1 MIALASSVFVAGLL
15 GSAHCAGMCGS
26 FACLA
31 SGGDAS
37 SGRQSL
43 KSTAA
48 YNGGRLLSYTT
59 LGALAGAAGAGLDR
73 AGTIAGLARPAAVAA
88 GILLI
93 VWGLASL
100 LSALGV
106 RVPMLDVPPAL
117 ASRIARA
124 VRAVQERPPAAR
136 GLALGALSAALPCG
150 WLYAFVATSAAAGSA
165 LGGAATM
172 SAFWAGTVPMMA
184 AVGLGAQRLLGPF
197 RRRLPVVTAS
207 VLVILGALTVA
218 GRFTPM
224 PHVHAAAPASAG
236 SDARSSAAPAA
247 ALPAAAADEHDG
259 HR

>member
-1 MIALASSVFVAGLL
+1 MIALAGSVFVAGLL

-37 SGRQSL
+37 RGPQVLRSSL
-43 KSTAA
+43 A
-48 YNGGRLLSYTT
+48 YNGGRLLSYAA

-73 AGTIAGLARPAAVAA
+73 AGSVAGLVRPAAVAA

-93 VWGLASL
+93 LWGLASL
-100 LSALGV
+100 AAALGV

-117 ASRIARA
+117 ASRVARA
-124 VRAVQERPPAAR
+124 VRAVQERPPMIRA
-136 GLALGALSAALPCG
+136 LAIGALSAALPCG

-165 LGGAATM
+165 LGGGLTM
-172 SAFWAGTVPMMA
+172 AAFWAGTLPMML

-207 VLVILGALTVA
+207 LLVILGVLTVA
-218 GRFTPM
+218 GRL
-224 PHVHAAAPASAG
+224 APATLAH
-236 SDARSSAAPAA
+236 ASSAAAHV
-247 ALPAAAADEHDG
+247 HDD
-259 HR
+259 R